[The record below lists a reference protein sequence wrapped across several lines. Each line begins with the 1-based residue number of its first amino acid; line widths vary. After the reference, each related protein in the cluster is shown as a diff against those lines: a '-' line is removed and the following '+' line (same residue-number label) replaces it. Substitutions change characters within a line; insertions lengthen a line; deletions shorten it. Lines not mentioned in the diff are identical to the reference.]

1 MEHVDHVNGVHGT
14 LELEIAEIE
23 DLGHQ
28 HIRIQ
33 VEIPTKLTKEQRE
46 LLEKFASLSG
56 EETNPAASRF
66 WSKVSEILGKE

>member
-1 MEHVDHVNGVHGT
+1 VTFRPARVNRLLGT
-14 LELEIAEIE
+14 SLEA
-23 DLGHQ
+23 
-28 HIRIQ
+28 R
-33 VEIPTKLTKEQRE
+33 EQRE